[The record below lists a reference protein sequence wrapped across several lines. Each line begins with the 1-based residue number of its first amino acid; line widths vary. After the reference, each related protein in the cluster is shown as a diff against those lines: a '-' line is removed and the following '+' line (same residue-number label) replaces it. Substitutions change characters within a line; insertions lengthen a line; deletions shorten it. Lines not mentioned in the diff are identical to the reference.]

1 MKIAPGTPLRVSL
14 DFGFGNVVPVGRIA
28 LVNGVGAL
36 GYEAS
41 FRARGLTINPY
52 DPIPSDD
59 RAILAKNPR
68 AFANLHGVFA
78 DSLPDAWGEILM
90 RRRAERADIAY
101 GTLTA
106 LDRLAAVGRT
116 GMGALIYEPEIGL
129 SGKHSASIDIDALSA
144 DAMAVLEGR
153 AGALLD
159 QLSRLGGS
167 PGGARPKILVGLDA
181 ENKLR
186 AGEADLPAE
195 FEHWL
200 VKFRA
205 PADPV
210 DAGRVE
216 AAYAEMARAAGV
228 DISPTKLI
236 ETPHGPG
243 YFATRRFDRDGNA
256 RYHLLSF
263 AGMLDSEWHVPTLD
277 YADALSLVRLV
288 TARDDDVE
296 RMVRRMFFNVVAHN
310 RDDHAKQHAFIMDSR
325 GVWRL
330 APAYDLT
337 FAGGPG
343 GEHYLAVAGYGKDI
357 TKKRL
362 LNVAEE
368 QIGALRSAAALARV
382 VDAVGNFG
390 MIAKRFDVSKRTSR
404 EIESAIAPMLKEMQ
418 E

>member
-1 MKIAPGTPLRVSL
+1 
-14 DFGFGNVVPVGRIA
+14 
-28 LVNGVGAL
+28 
-36 GYEAS
+36 
-41 FRARGLTINPY
+41 
-52 DPIPSDD
+52 
-59 RAILAKNPR
+59 
-68 AFANLHGVFA
+68 
-78 DSLPDAWGEILM
+78 
-90 RRRAERADIAY
+90 
-101 GTLTA
+101 
-106 LDRLAAVGRT
+106 
-116 GMGALIYEPEIGL
+116 MGALIYEPEVGL
-129 SGKHSASIDIDALSA
+129 SGKQAASIAVDALSA

-153 AGALLD
+153 ACALLD

-181 ENKLR
+181 KNNLL
-186 AGEADLPAE
+186 AGEADLPAQ

-205 PADPV
+205 PADPA

-228 DISPTKLI
+228 DISPTKVI

-263 AGMLDSEWHVPTLD
+263 AGMLDTEWHVPTID

-325 GVWRL
+325 GLWRL

-337 FAGGPG
+337 FARGPG
-343 GEHYLAVAGYGKDI
+343 GEHYLTVAGYGKEI
-357 TKKRL
+357 PKKHL
-362 LNVAEE
+362 LNVAAE
-368 QIGALRSAAALARV
+368 QIGGSRSAAALARV
-382 VDAVGNFG
+382 VDAVGDFG
-390 MIAKRFDVSKRTSR
+390 GFAKRFDVSKHTLR
-404 EIESAIAPMLKEMQ
+404 EIESAFAPMLKELRT
-418 E
+418 

>member
-14 DFGFGNVVPVGRIA
+14 DFGLGDMVPVGRIA
-28 LVNGVGAL
+28 LVNGVAVV

-41 FRARGLTINPY
+41 FRASGLAINPY
-52 DPIPSDD
+52 DRIPSDD
-59 RAILAKNPR
+59 RAIIAKNPR
-68 AFANLHGVFA
+68 AFENLHGVFA

-90 RRRAERADIAY
+90 RRRAERAGISY

-116 GMGALIYEPEIGL
+116 GMGALIYEPEIEL
-129 SGKHSASIDIDALSA
+129 PGKDPATIDLDALSA

-153 AGALLD
+153 AGELLD

-167 PGGARPKILVGLDA
+167 PGGARPKILIGLDGK
-181 ENKLR
+181 NNLR
-186 AGEADLPAE
+186 AGEADLPAQ

-205 PADPV
+205 QKDPV
-210 DAGRVE
+210 DIGRVE
-216 AAYAEMARAAGV
+216 ATYAEMARAAGI

-236 ETPHGPG
+236 ETPNGPG
-243 YFATRRFDRDGNA
+243 YFATRRFDRDGNT
-256 RYHLLSF
+256 RFHVLSF
-263 AGMLDSEWHVPTLD
+263 AGMLDTEWHVPTID
-277 YADALSLVRLV
+277 YGDALSLVRLV

-310 RDDHAKQHAFIMDSR
+310 RDDHAKQHAFVMDSN

-337 FAGGPG
+337 FAQGPG

-362 LNVAEE
+362 LKVAEE
-368 QIGALRSAAALARV
+368 QIGAPRSAEALARV
-382 VDAVGNFG
+382 VDAVGDFG
-390 MIAKRFDVSKRTSR
+390 TVAKRFDVDKRTSR
-404 EIESAIAPMLKEMQ
+404 EIESAIAPILKEMLD
-418 E
+418 